1 MRIWDLC
8 SGTGSVS
15 RVWREAG
22 HETLTLDIDPKCSP
36 DICTDIMSWEYTDF
50 ALEPPDFIHC
60 SPPCTHYS
68 IARSKAKT
76 PRDLEGSDAIVQRCL
91 DIIHYWRP
99 RYWVIENPQT
109 GLLRKRSVVEGIPF
123 KDVDYCMYQDPPL
136 YRKRTRL
143 WTNLTWT
150 PRALCTHKNH
160 LMTAQ
165 KGPSRR
171 TGQLVAGDNCSLQTL
186 HSIPFALIREIMEHC
201 ITNEQAQED

>member
-15 RVWREAG
+15 RVWRDAGYEA
-22 HETLTLDIDPKCSP
+22 LTLDIDPKCSP
-36 DICTDIMSWEYTDF
+36 DVCTDLMAWDYTNF
-50 ALEPPDFIHC
+50 GLEPPDFIWC

-91 DIIHYWRP
+91 DIIAYWKP

-109 GLLRKRSVVEGIPF
+109 GLLKTREVVRGLEF
-123 KDVDYCMYQDPPL
+123 KDVDYCMYQNPPL

-143 WTNLTWT
+143 WTNCTWT
-150 PRALCTHKNH
+150 PKPLCSHTTHP
-160 LMTAQ
+160 LTAQ

-171 TGQLVAGDNCSLQTL
+171 GGQRIQGDGCSLQTL
-186 HSIPFALIREIMEHC
+186 HSVPVALSKEILEHC
-201 ITNEQAQED
+201 ENEAQAH